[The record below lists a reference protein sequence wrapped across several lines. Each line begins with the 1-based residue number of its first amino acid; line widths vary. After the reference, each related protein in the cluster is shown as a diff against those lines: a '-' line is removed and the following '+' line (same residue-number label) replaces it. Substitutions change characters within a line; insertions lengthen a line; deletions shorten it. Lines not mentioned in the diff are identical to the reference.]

1 MEDVQEK
8 ISDFLNKHQINAS
21 DEQVKLF
28 LNQFNCDSKNFS
40 YLSDMK
46 SQINNLKRKYTFID
60 PLDIP
65 VGKRMKVVEDEK
77 QNAKSLTKHIE
88 IPYVSITEII
98 KLVFSKDEVIKS
110 KNNDTPE
117 DNDILTRFEDGE
129 YFKSHPFFKKYEDGI
144 AIILFYDEFLPNN
157 PIGSKN
163 KQQKVGGFAISFLNL
178 PEHLRDFLGNVHTI
192 VLAKHEDIK
201 EFGIDE
207 CLTAFMF
214 DLHKLESD
222 EGVICEI
229 GGKEVTLRAT
239 LVGVVADSL
248 AAHEILGFMGPSA
261 TYFCRLCLMT
271 QEERKLLPFIDCEL
285 RTKEMHE
292 SFVKMLGAENESV
305 AGVNR
310 DCILNQSRYFHCTQ
324 NFIFDIMHDV
334 LEGQAQT
341 DLKLVISKFIQDGK
355 YNITLND
362 INNNIKNFNY
372 GPINN
377 KNRPSPIIMTSI
389 SDVKIQERAVQTW
402 CLLRIFPF
410 IVSEKVSEDDPYLQ
424 HIINI
429 NKINEIIFASK
440 IPLSCLPYLQEL
452 IDGHIE
458 KFQKLFPQEI
468 LRNKFMHMRHY
479 SMCIKKNGPLR
490 HLSCFK
496 YEAKHSLFKKYGTL
510 CSNYINISKTM
521 MNIAQMA
528 QCSVWGT
535 DTPNIR
541 EKYRYSPNNGL
552 SMKDKDIIQKNF
564 ENDVNIDNF
573 KATNSI
579 EIYGKMYK
587 NGLFVVIDS
596 GTSDAYN
603 DMPLFA
609 KIHNIYICEE
619 NVFFYCQDFEALY
632 LDKALN
638 AYKIKETPIFK
649 LRKYSCL
656 SDLHALAEWNDYT
669 GQLIDGSV
677 FLLMNDNNLKEI
689 GIKQMGIRLKLL
701 QLIQEA
707 NVLNNSEILYT
718 VEPTESVQ
726 KLPNNG
732 QLNMFDEQ
740 ELALQLPENFNENE
754 NSKETFSM
762 KTFIQSVKF
771 DFDNWFKSLY
781 VKLGNTPVPLL
792 PFLDGQNCLPTH
804 EMNITIIDKLAHVLV
819 ELWQQVN
826 PSLKWYPPPAF
837 QDLMAQE
844 LVKRFPILGVS
855 SSQDEI
861 PWLKWT
867 DMLKNKFKNDRK
879 NYLRGEEK
887 KYKKKK
893 DVPDENIVGEL
904 DPEKLHL
911 QQVR

>member
-355 YNITLND
+355 Y
-362 INNNIKNFNY
+362 
-372 GPINN
+372 
-377 KNRPSPIIMTSI
+377 
-389 SDVKIQERAVQTW
+389 
-402 CLLRIFPF
+402 
-410 IVSEKVSEDDPYLQ
+410 
-424 HIINI
+424 
-429 NKINEIIFASK
+429 
-440 IPLSCLPYLQEL
+440 
-452 IDGHIE
+452 
-458 KFQKLFPQEI
+458 
-468 LRNKFMHMRHY
+468 
-479 SMCIKKNGPLR
+479 
-490 HLSCFK
+490 
-496 YEAKHSLFKKYGTL
+496 
-510 CSNYINISKTM
+510 
-521 MNIAQMA
+521 
-528 QCSVWGT
+528 
-535 DTPNIR
+535 
-541 EKYRYSPNNGL
+541 
-552 SMKDKDIIQKNF
+552 
-564 ENDVNIDNF
+564 
-573 KATNSI
+573 
-579 EIYGKMYK
+579 
-587 NGLFVVIDS
+587 
-596 GTSDAYN
+596 
-603 DMPLFA
+603 
-609 KIHNIYICEE
+609 
-619 NVFFYCQDFEALY
+619 
-632 LDKALN
+632 
-638 AYKIKETPIFK
+638 
-649 LRKYSCL
+649 
-656 SDLHALAEWNDYT
+656 
-669 GQLIDGSV
+669 
-677 FLLMNDNNLKEI
+677 
-689 GIKQMGIRLKLL
+689 
-701 QLIQEA
+701 
-707 NVLNNSEILYT
+707 
-718 VEPTESVQ
+718 
-726 KLPNNG
+726 
-732 QLNMFDEQ
+732 
-740 ELALQLPENFNENE
+740 
-754 NSKETFSM
+754 
-762 KTFIQSVKF
+762 
-771 DFDNWFKSLY
+771 
-781 VKLGNTPVPLL
+781 
-792 PFLDGQNCLPTH
+792 
-804 EMNITIIDKLAHVLV
+804 
-819 ELWQQVN
+819 
-826 PSLKWYPPPAF
+826 PPPAF

-911 QQVR
+911 QQVRNEEKPILEKNVLTIRLKIS